1 MPHTQST
8 FRRWMR
14 SLIALFIVFMAYVI
28 VADRY
33 APLTTES
40 RVYGYVVQLA
50 PEVSG
55 PITYVAIGNNQHVE
69 KGQLLFTINLS
80 KYTLAVNKAKVALQ
94 QAYEQEKSLYAQ
106 VEAAIANTASSNAN
120 YNNATAEYQRIS
132 KLAKKNLVST
142 SMRDSAYA
150 NYQAARSTLHAYKQQ
165 TLAIKAKLGELGGD
179 SSLVM
184 AAKNNLAQAT
194 LDLSHTQVFA
204 PSKGVITNLQL
215 GVGAMATANQ
225 PMLTFIP
232 TDSLWVAA
240 DFREK
245 ATALISKTS
254 AAYVTYDAL
263 PGQIFNFTVANR
275 DFGVAAAQ
283 QTASGQL
290 TSVEVS
296 NRWVR
301 DAQRIRVNLTS
312 EQAIPEQLFVGSR
325 ATVVLYPV
333 DNVWWKT
340 LASMQINLAGLLHY
354 IY

>member
-14 SLIALFIVFMAYVI
+14 SLILLFIIIMAYII

-40 RVYGYVVQLA
+40 RVYGYVVQVA

-55 PITYVAIGNNQHVE
+55 PITEVAIRNNQAVE
-69 KGQLLFTINLS
+69 KGQLLFSINNS
-80 KYTLAVNKAKVALQ
+80 KYILAVNKAKVALQ
-94 QAYEQEKSLYAQ
+94 QAYEQETSLYAQ
-106 VEAAIANTASSNAN
+106 VEAAIANTASSKASYINA
-120 YNNATAEYQRIS
+120 AAEYQRIS
-132 KLAKKNLVST
+132 KLAKKQLVSV
-142 SMRDSAYA
+142 SMQDSAYA
-150 NYQAARSTLHAYKQQ
+150 KYQAARSTLHAYQQQ
-165 TLAIKAKLGELGGD
+165 TLAIKAKLGEVSGD

-184 AAKNNLAQAT
+184 AAKNNLAQAE
-194 LDLSHTQVFA
+194 LSLSHTHIFA
-204 PSKGVITNLQL
+204 PNKGVITNLQL
-215 GVGAMATANQ
+215 EVGAMATANQ
-225 PMLTFIP
+225 PMLTFISS
-232 TDSLWVAA
+232 DSLWVAA

-245 ATALISKTS
+245 ATTLISKTS

-263 PGQIFNFTVANR
+263 PGQVFDFTVASR
-275 DFGVAAAQ
+275 DFGVASAQ

-290 TSVEVS
+290 TAVEVS

-312 EQAIPEQLFVGSR
+312 EQAIPPQLFVGSR

-333 DNVWWKT
+333 DNVWWQT
-340 LASMQINLAGLLHY
+340 LASIQIKLAGLLHY

>member
-1 MPHTQST
+1 MSHTQSA
-8 FRRWMR
+8 FRRWMCR
-14 SLIALFIVFMAYVI
+14 LIVLFIVFMAYII

-55 PITYVAIGNNQHVE
+55 PIIDVAINNNQHVE
-69 KGQLLFTINLS
+69 KGQLLFRINNS
-80 KYTLAVNKAKVALQ
+80 KYSIAVNKANVALQ
-94 QAYEQEKSLYAQ
+94 QAYEQQTSLYAQ

-120 YNNATAEYQRIS
+120 YNNAAAEYKRIS
-132 KLAKKNLVST
+132 KLAKKHLVSV
-142 SMRDSAYA
+142 SMQDSAYA
-150 NYQAARSTLHAYKQQ
+150 KYQAARSTLHAAKQQ
-165 TLAIKAKLGELGGD
+165 TLAIKAQLGTGVGD

-194 LDLSHTQVFA
+194 LDLSHTNIYA
-204 PSKGVITNLQL
+204 PNTGVITNLQL
-215 GVGAMATANQ
+215 EVGAMATANQ
-225 PMLTFIP
+225 PMLTFISS
-232 TDSLWVAA
+232 DSLWVAA

-245 ATALISKTS
+245 ATTLISKTS

-263 PGQIFNFTVANR
+263 PGQVFNFTVASR
-275 DFGVAAAQ
+275 DFGVASAQ

-301 DAQRIRVNLTS
+301 DAQRIRVNLAS
-312 EQAIPEQLFVGSR
+312 EQAIPSQLFVGSR
-325 ATVVLYPV
+325 ATVVLYPTN
-333 DNVWWKT
+333 NVWWQT
-340 LASMQINLAGLLHY
+340 LASLQIKLAGLLHY